1 MRRRALGLGLAVVL
15 LLGTLPA
22 QAHDPSADLDRVRQ
36 ELADLEA
43 KIDGSKSESRKV
55 GQQLA
60 AAEERLVAALE
71 LVSAAQA
78 KVDAKQGEID
88 VAEARFAEL
97 TADLAL
103 IETRLT
109 NTRAELAKTE
119 ELLQRQAM
127 EMYMDAATSSGAVML
142 AVSSGADLTVGLAY
156 VDGLAGDSE
165 DLMDSFEI
173 LKRDEERQQSDVEA
187 SRVALNAELVDLEEQ
202 RGILAAE
209 LAKVEDL
216 RHEAED
222 ELAEAQALLD
232 RIRQE
237 IAGYEQHKNSLEEDA
252 ARLQRELA
260 SRQSTGGSNP
270 GVLSWPV
277 AGNVSSPFGYRI
289 HPIFGTRKLHTGI
302 DISAGAGT
310 PIKAAG
316 SGTVLIAGGYG
327 GYGNAVVIDHG
338 GGLATLYAHQSSL
351 AVSNGQKVD
360 KGQVIGY
367 VGCSGFCTG
376 PHLHFETR
384 ESGVPVDPMK
394 YLG

>member
-1 MRRRALGLGLAVVL
+1 
-15 LLGTLPA
+15 
-22 QAHDPSADLDRVRQ
+22 
-36 ELADLEA
+36 
-43 KIDGSKSESRKV
+43 
-55 GQQLA
+55 
-60 AAEERLVAALE
+60 
-71 LVSAAQA
+71 
-78 KVDAKQGEID
+78 
-88 VAEARFAEL
+88 
-97 TADLAL
+97 
-103 IETRLT
+103 
-109 NTRAELAKTE
+109 
-119 ELLQRQAM
+119 M

-173 LKRDEERQQSDVEA
+173 LKRDEERQQSDLEA
-187 SRVALNAELVDLEEQ
+187 SRVALDAQLADLEEQ
-202 RGILAAE
+202 RSVLAAE
-209 LAKVEDL
+209 LAEVEDL
-216 RHEAED
+216 RHQAED

-232 RIRQE
+232 RIRNE

-270 GVLSWPV
+270 GVLAWPV
-277 AGNVSSPFGYRI
+277 AGAVSSPFGYRI

-302 DISAGAGT
+302 DISASSGT

-316 SGTVLIAGGYG
+316 SGVVLIAGPYG
-327 GYGNAVVIDHG
+327 GYGNAVVVDHG
-338 GGLATLYAHQSSL
+338 GGLATLYAHQSTL

-360 KGQVIGY
+360 AGQIIGY

-384 ESGVPVDPMK
+384 ENGVPVDPMK